1 MITFAV
7 YDIHIGKLIDTV
19 RRLHA
24 MVERAGVQY
33 RVIGGLA
40 VFLHVSARDMD
51 HARATNDIDVAVD
64 RHALDRIAEVCSEYG
79 FRYRHAAG
87 VDMLVDAVDRKNAP
101 GIHFVFVREK
111 VRPEYPETVP
121 DFSQPVQTEEG
132 LLLAPVTDLVHMK
145 LTSFRLK
152 DKVHIQDMDKVGL
165 ITPEIEATLSPI
177 LRERLAEVRAT
188 E

>member
-1 MITFAV
+1 VITFAV
-7 YDIHIGKLIDTV
+7 YDIHIGKLNDTV

-24 MVERAGVQY
+24 MVERAGIEY

-40 VFLHVSARDMD
+40 VFLHVSTRDMD

-64 RHALDRIAEVCSEYG
+64 RRALARIAEIANQYG
-79 FRYRHAAG
+79 FRYRHASG
-87 VDMLVDAVDRKNAP
+87 VDMLVDAVDRRNAP

-111 VRPEYPETVP
+111 VRPEHPEPVP
-121 DFSQPVQTEEG
+121 DFSQPVRTEEG
-132 LLLAPVTDLVHMK
+132 LLLAPVVDLVHMK
-145 LTSFRLK
+145 LTSFHLK

-165 ITPEIEATLSPI
+165 ITPDIEATLSPI